1 MKANGG
7 GWQKDGVI
15 TRAVLHEQSYLSWFK
30 HALEL
35 FSLDIFVLLQSL
47 YTVIYLF
54 PQNSFVLSSSHEGEE
69 VSKEAGGVVGAA
81 AEEEVGET
89 EEGGRGCDVGG
100 EKGRVGSIEEEGG
113 EGEAP
118 GEEGTAR
125 KQPLALSKS
134 LEV

>member
-1 MKANGG
+1 MVQTCA
-7 GWQKDGVI
+7 WFC
-15 TRAVLHEQSYLSWFK
+15 LHCIFSWYYKTF
-30 HALEL
+30 
-35 FSLDIFVLLQSL
+35 FI
-47 YTVIYLF
+47 VIYLF
-54 PQNSFVLSSSHEGEE
+54 PQNSFVLSSSHEGEKG
-69 VSKEAGGVVGAA
+69 SKEAGGG
-81 AEEEVGET
+81 EEEKKVGET

-118 GEEGTAR
+118 GEEGIIR